1 MDGAISDLEIRLPA
15 GTGRQ
20 PRAIWERLRD

>member
-1 MDGAISDLEIRLPA
+1 LESTSA

-20 PRAIWERLRD
+20 PRASGFPSPASEPAK